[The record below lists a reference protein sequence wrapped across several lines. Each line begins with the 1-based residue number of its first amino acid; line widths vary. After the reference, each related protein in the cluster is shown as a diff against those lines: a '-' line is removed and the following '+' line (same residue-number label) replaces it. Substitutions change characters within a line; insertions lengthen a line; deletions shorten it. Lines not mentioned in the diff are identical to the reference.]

1 MYYTYI
7 IHSGIFDFL
16 KISNETKLHVKSVF
30 SALQVLKHKG
40 VKSVPTL
47 GSSGLFAFDDL

>member
-1 MYYTYI
+1 MKQNFVL
-7 IHSGIFDFL
+7 SLF
-16 KISNETKLHVKSVF
+16 F
-30 SALQVLKHKG
+30 SALQVLKHEG